1 MNYLIAVLLACLF
14 VVSGCVPQEPPA
26 KEKTQ
31 LEIREC
37 QTRTFDVQDHRL
49 VMKSVLDVLQ
59 DDGYMVKNVSLDLG
73 FLAATKDVGF
83 KGAPSR
89 ARFEDEY
96 LDVDF
101 DVFTPRR
108 VKKRSKFRKRQQN
121 SSPVPSHEVIEV
133 TVNVSEFGKNVRV
146 RSTFQ
151 SKVFDDR
158 EAVMKVNQ
166 IEDAFFYQ
174 EFFAKVD
181 KGIFLQQQN
190 I

>member
-1 MNYLIAVLLACLF
+1 MNYLLVVIFASLF
-14 VVSGCVPQEPPA
+14 VVTGCAAPPPPA

-37 QTRTFDVQDHRL
+37 QTRSFDVQDHRM
-49 VMKSVLDVLQ
+49 VMKSVLNVLQ

-73 FLAATKDVGF
+73 FLSATKDIGF
-83 KGAPSR
+83 RRAHSSSR
-89 ARFEDEY
+89 FD
-96 LDVDF
+96 DGFIDF
-101 DVFTPRR
+101 DIFASRHARR
-108 VKKRSKFRKRQQN
+108 RMKLQKRRHN
-121 SSPVPSHEVIEV
+121 PPPAPALEVIEV

-146 RSTFQ
+146 RSSFQ
-151 SKVFDDR
+151 SKIFDDR
-158 EAVMKVNQ
+158 QAVMKVKS
-166 IEDAFFYQ
+166 IDDEVFYQ